1 MTGPYKRAD
10 GIRIR
15 PVWEWDGCLVFD
27 PARRRLFEL
36 NLHSWLIL
44 ELCEGQ
50 SIDALASE
58 YRAVTEARLETGA
71 AARQLA
77 RGLRSLSAHG
87 LIEAVPDQE
96 SIRQQ
101 REGKSP

>member
-36 NLHSWLIL
+36 NLTAWLIL

-50 SIDALASE
+50 SFEALASE
-58 YRAVTEARLETGA
+58 FRAAIEARLESGGGT
-71 AARQLA
+71 RQLA

-87 LIEAVPDQE
+87 LVEAA
-96 SIRQQ
+96 
-101 REGKSP
+101 